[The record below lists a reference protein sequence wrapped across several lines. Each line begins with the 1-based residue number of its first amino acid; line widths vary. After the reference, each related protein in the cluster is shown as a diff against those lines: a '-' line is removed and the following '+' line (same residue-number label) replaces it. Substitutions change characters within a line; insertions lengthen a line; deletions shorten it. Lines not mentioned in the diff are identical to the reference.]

1 MALAKFAEDENQ
13 GLLPLTLDS
22 RRAFASQLAMEPE
35 GSAILER
42 YPFLEEGLAALLDD
56 GHMDAAFRLLGRMLS
71 PAKSILWVVLSHD
84 FADRNKAS
92 VSGESEKVRR
102 ALLAFAIE
110 PQAGTKATAEIAGS
124 ALNGNHPLAIAS
136 GALALLGNCD
146 DRTLVQPVSPET
158 ALFSDLI
165 GRSVWLMALG
175 AGGEERQQ
183 AIVAKRLAAKG
194 VSLALYQN
202 N

>member
-110 PQAGTKATAEIAGS
+110 PQAVRLRHGQTVLQRQLLDRRGLQLHAAPRRAVGLGQHQGHGVARRQDGVERHGGKFGR
-124 ALNGNHPLAIAS
+124 AS
-136 GALALLGNCD
+136 EGHAQRGGGHRGAVT
-146 DRTLVQPVSPET
+146 RRR
-158 ALFSDLI
+158 
-165 GRSVWLMALG
+165 GRA
-175 AGGEERQQ
+175 
-183 AIVAKRLAAKG
+183 
-194 VSLALYQN
+194 
-202 N
+202 